1 MTTRPAGRRSR
12 GWVGPD
18 QPTPGSAADETPEAD
33 PESVARGIVLRRL
46 TAAPR
51 SRAELAADLA
61 ARDVPDDLATRVL
74 DRFTEVGL
82 IDDLAY
88 AQTLVRTRRESR
100 GLARRALQ
108 QELRRKGVGEE
119 EAAVALEDLS
129 IDDEVATAQALVAK
143 RLPSTRGLPYE
154 TRVRRLAGLLARKGY
169 GSGLALRVVRDALA
183 AERAADHGA
192 MDEGARDQGAT
203 DEGARTDESA
213 TDESAMGG
221 GDPDQ
226 LVP

>member
-1 MTTRPAGRRSR
+1 MTTHRRARQRPR
-12 GWVGPD
+12 GWAGPD
-18 QPTPGSAADETPEAD
+18 QPTPGTAADETPEAD

-61 ARDVPDDLATRVL
+61 ARDVPDEVATRVL

-82 IDDLAY
+82 VDDQAY
-88 AQTLVRTRRESR
+88 AQLLVRTRRDSR

-108 QELRRKGVGEE
+108 QELRRKGVGDE
-119 EAAVALEDLS
+119 EAAAALDGITL
-129 IDDEVATAQALVAK
+129 DDEVATAEALVAR

-183 AERAADHGA
+183 AESDA
-192 MDEGARDQGAT
+192 
-203 DEGARTDESA
+203 ES
-213 TDESAMGG
+213 DIDSDSG
-221 GDPDQ
+221 
-226 LVP
+226 